1 MMIHILGMGRI
12 IIHIHIFKTKLEN
25 EGHLLEL
32 GTLQRLSEEGPR
44 WLGRF
49 LRPLVGS
56 HHTGVALPAHTSTSS
71 FKSMWEMG
79 LVSNACPLISIFHF
93 LLAWTLTGDSS
104 GFCTPTFSPWW
115 YFWSPQRM
123 LHLTLVSFLSSSIL
137 CSFSWDLPL
146 PPFILSCRW
155 CGAIHFN
162 GGLTKLT

>member
-79 LVSNACPLISIFHF
+79 LVSNVCPI
-93 LLAWTLTGDSS
+93 AWCSSCPNWNTVDPEVRESLTRRHEDGE
-104 GFCTPTFSPWW
+104 
-115 YFWSPQRM
+115 FW
-123 LHLTLVSFLSSSIL
+123 
-137 CSFSWDLPL
+137 
-146 PPFILSCRW
+146 
-155 CGAIHFN
+155 
-162 GGLTKLT
+162 